1 LTWHTGPPDDQ
12 PETADA
18 ESLPTALETTGRRGF
33 EAVELSEAQRL
44 VQLRRRGLMEIDDA
58 ARVMEERVTMRHLAE
73 AAGGLLGSLERLS
86 QDEGTWERLTAAER
100 FVGGLQRTELL
111 RVREALDQDL
121 VAILPQLGY
130 RPPPSVVEFAGRMQE
145 ALVAVL
151 DDPRDAPGYARRV
164 AGARAELSW
173 FLLRLRRVLAE
184 CEEVTASRSSG
195 LQDRV
200 SARVRM
206 TAWVRRAALVATPA
220 AIAAG
225 VVSAVAG
232 PVGGLAAGAGT
243 AGAEALKQVV
253 QVGAAD
259 TMGQLLGSGGL
270 PETGHLAKDLEEAV
284 ERAMNRLA
292 DVANEPPGAPQ
303 REAAV
308 FMARRAL
315 YRALQ
320 EEADDGEWTP
330 LRRAGE
336 EALHLLR
343 DPDIAHVVSHWRGM
357 ESVTTAVK
365 DAVGPS
371 N

>member
-1 LTWHTGPPDDQ
+1 M
-12 PETADA
+12 
-18 ESLPTALETTGRRGF
+18 ALETAGRRGHD
-33 EAVELSEAQRL
+33 AVDLSEAQRL

-58 ARVMEERVTMRHLAE
+58 ARVMEERVTMRHLAD
-73 AAGGLLGSLERLS
+73 AAGGLLDSLERLS
-86 QDEGTWERLTAAER
+86 RDEGTWERLTAAER
-100 FVGGLQRTELL
+100 SVGGLQRTELL

-130 RPPPSVVEFAGRMQE
+130 RPPPSALEFAGRLQE

-164 AGARAELSW
+164 AGARQELTW
-173 FLLRLRRVLAE
+173 FLVRLRRVLAE
-184 CEEVTASRSSG
+184 SEGVTTSRSSG

-220 AIAAG
+220 AVAAG

-243 AGAEALKQVV
+243 AGVEALKQVV

-259 TMGQLLGSGGL
+259 AMGQLLGSGGL
-270 PETGHLAKDLEEAV
+270 PEAGNLAKDLEEAV
-284 ERAMNRLA
+284 ERAMDRLA
-292 DVANEPPGAPQ
+292 DVADQPPGAPE

-320 EEADDGEWTP
+320 EEAEDGEWTP

-336 EALHLLR
+336 EALRLLR
-343 DPDIAHVVSHWRGM
+343 DPDIAHVVSHWRGD
-357 ESVTTAVK
+357 ESLTTAVK
-365 DAVGPS
+365 DAVVPT